1 MDIEESFKD
10 IESFDVCHLPIVSA
24 FCDKIGLSGL
34 VDDAL
39 NTQMGTSPGKI
50 IKGLVINTLSGR
62 DPLYRV
68 EDFFSHQDT
77 ELLVGSGISSTSFS
91 DDNIGRVLDRIY
103 DYGSSK
109 LFSNISLEAVKEF
122 NIETTKIHQ
131 DTTSVSV
138 WGQYEGDTPFKI
150 NYGHSKDKRPD
161 LYQFVISL
169 LCTEKDIPL
178 ASKIYSGS
186 ESDKRISAGILRRVS
201 DYIARYARDKKFIYV
216 ADSALINKENLAFMG
231 GVKNPGIEFVS
242 RMPAN
247 FSLVADLVSEA
258 ATSKNWKDIGTLS
271 EKKGRADAYY
281 RSYEE
286 TVDIDGNPYRAIV
299 IHSNFYDRRKKK
311 KIQKEVQKDLE
322 AAKEAKKKLESIE
335 YYCYKDAE
343 VAKEKAASPRYHRLN
358 TNICR
363 RDIYKR
369 GRPKNGQKELSGVR
383 YKLDVSAEP
392 DQKKIDCLTRKAGC
406 FVMITNI
413 KEGQKDSGEI
423 LSIYKEQHGIEK
435 NFGFLKDPLIVNDLF
450 LKKKERIEA
459 LGFVLVLSLLIWRI
473 IERLLRGYI
482 KEKDTTITGWNK
494 QQTERPTAFM
504 MSTKFCSVHVLKKGD
519 ARWLSRKITDV
530 QAQYLEALGLEEKIF
545 YTIRE

>member
-1 MDIEESFKD
+1 MDIEESYKD

-24 FCDKIGLSGL
+24 FCDKIGLTGL
-34 VDDAL
+34 IDDAL

-50 IKGLVINTLSGR
+50 IKGLVLNTLSGR

-77 ELLVGSGISSTSFS
+77 ELLVGRGISSASFS

-122 NIETTKIHQ
+122 NIRTTKIHQ
-131 DTTSVSV
+131 DATSVSV

-150 NYGHSKDKRPD
+150 NSGHSKDKRPD

-169 LCTEKDIPL
+169 LCTERDIPL

-186 ESDKRISAGILRRVS
+186 DSDKTISAGILKRVS
-201 DYIARYARDKKFIYV
+201 DYIARYAKDKKFIYV
-216 ADSALINKENLAFMG
+216 ADSALINKANLAFMG
-231 GVKNPGIEFVS
+231 GIENPSIEFVS

-247 FSLVADLVSEA
+247 FSLVANLISEA
-258 ATSKNWKDIGTLS
+258 VSWENWTDIGILS
-271 EKKGRADAYY
+271 EKKGMQNAYY
-281 RSYEE
+281 KSYEKS
-286 TVDIDGNPYRAIV
+286 VDIDGTPYRAIV
-299 IHSNFYDRRKKK
+299 IHSNFYDKRKKK
-311 KIQKEVQKDLE
+311 KIQKEIEKDLE
-322 AAKEAKKKLESIE
+322 AAKEVKKKLESIE
-335 YYCYKDAE
+335 YFCQKDAE
-343 VAKEKAASPRYHRLN
+343 VAKEKAASLKYHRF
-358 TNICR
+358 NIEIGYR
-363 RDIYKR
+363 KIYKR
-369 GRPKNGQKELSGVR
+369 GRPKNGQKEVAQVR
-383 YKLDVSAEP
+383 YKLNVSIDPE
-392 DQKKIDCLTRKAGC
+392 QKKIDCLARKAGC

-413 KEGQKDSGEI
+413 KDSQKDAGEI

-450 LKKKERIEA
+450 LKKKERVEA

-473 IERLLRGYI
+473 IERCLRGYI
-482 KEKDTTITGWNK
+482 KERDTTITGWNK

-504 MSTKFCSVHVLKKGD
+504 MSTKFCSVHVLKKGPT
-519 ARWLSRKITDV
+519 RWLSRKVTDV
-530 QAQYLEALGLEEKIF
+530 QSQYLEALGLEEKIF

>member
-1 MDIEESFKD
+1 MDIEESLRD

-24 FCDKIGLSGL
+24 FCDKIGLSNL
-34 VDDAL
+34 IDNAL
-39 NTQMGTSPGKI
+39 NTHMDISPGKI
-50 IKGLVINTLSGR
+50 IKGLVLNTLSGR

-77 ELLVGSGISSTSFS
+77 ELLVGRGISSASFS
-91 DDNIGRVLDRIY
+91 DDNIGRVFDKIY
-103 DYGSSK
+103 SYGSSK

-131 DTTSVSV
+131 DATSVSV

-169 LCTEKDIPL
+169 LCTERDIPL

-186 ESDKRISAGILRRVS
+186 DSDKRISAGILRRVS
-201 DYIARYARDKKFIYV
+201 DYIARYAKDKKFIYV
-216 ADSALINKENLAFMG
+216 ADSALINKANLAFMG
-231 GVKNPGIEFVS
+231 GVENPSIEFVS

-247 FSLVADLVSEA
+247 FSLVDSLISEA
-258 ATSKNWKDIGTLS
+258 VSRENWTDIGILS
-271 EKKGRADAYY
+271 EKTNRLNAYY
-281 RSYEE
+281 KSYEKS
-286 TVDIDGNPYRAIV
+286 VDIDGTPYRAIV
-299 IHSNFYDRRKKK
+299 IHSNFYDKRKKK
-311 KIQKEVQKDLE
+311 KIQKEIQKDLE
-322 AAKEAKKKLESIE
+322 AAKEVKKKLESIE
-335 YYCYKDAE
+335 YYCYKDAK
-343 VAKEKAASPRYHRLN
+343 VAKEKAALPWYHRLN
-358 TNICR
+358 INIGHKQ
-363 RDIYKR
+363 IYKR
-369 GRPKNGQKELSGVR
+369 GRPSGGIKELAGIR
-383 YKLDVSAEP
+383 YRLDVSAEP

-413 KEGQKDSGEI
+413 KEGQKDAGGI

-494 QQTERPTAFM
+494 QQTEKPTAFM
-504 MSTKFCSVHVLKKGD
+504 MSTKFCSVHVLKKGNT
-519 ARWLSRKITDV
+519 RWLSRKITDV
-530 QAQYLEALGLEEKIF
+530 QSQYLEALGLEEKIF